1 MKTTKQFWLAF
12 LLVMICTLLVSMLSL
27 STYRQ
32 NMVDSRKY
40 EIESVLQFTRAQ
52 LSIYVDKVNKGLISR
67 KTAESEVV
75 EMLSAMQI
83 DTRYVWANDSNA
95 IARVHVR
102 PEVLGKFQ
110 TSYVY
115 HMRELENTPI
125 AFVSE
130 PNVKPI
136 DEVRVLKMNGI
147 TKIPEWDWVVGYG
160 AYIDDIESEF
170 LDIVVKTIFIN
181 VLIAMLIAAL
191 AFFVV
196 KPKHAGTK

>member
-181 VLIAMLIAAL
+181 VLIAMLITAL